1 MTKNVLEQKL
11 EFLGEKATELSQ
23 GGGGSVGHRQTELLL
38 NEMDI
43 VRAQLL
49 QMELD
54 EMYKEIEENDEP
66 ANQVETSTSG
76 DAERSLQE
84 KKTLFYQTI

>member
-11 EFLGEKATELSQ
+11 EFLEEKATELSQ
-23 GGGGSVGHRQTELLL
+23 GGGGSVSHRQMELLL
-38 NEMDI
+38 NEIDI

-49 QMELD
+49 QIELN

-66 ANQVETSTSG
+66 IN
-76 DAERSLQE
+76 
-84 KKTLFYQTI
+84 

>member
-11 EFLGEKATELSQ
+11 EFLEEKATELSH
-23 GGGGSVGHRQTELLL
+23 GGAVSVGHRQMELLL

-49 QMELD
+49 QIELD
-54 EMYKEIEENDEP
+54 EM
-66 ANQVETSTSG
+66 
-76 DAERSLQE
+76 
-84 KKTLFYQTI
+84 

>member
-11 EFLGEKATELSQ
+11 EFLEEKAAELSQ
-23 GGGGSVGHRQTELLL
+23 GGGGSVGHRQIELLL

-49 QMELD
+49 QLELD
-54 EMYKEIEENDEP
+54 EMYKEIEANDEP
-66 ANQVETSTSG
+66 AS
-76 DAERSLQE
+76 
-84 KKTLFYQTI
+84 